1 VAILAG
7 NIKLA
12 VRLLEVGADADLSNC
27 ELTEIPDVILRLV
40 AAGVIT
46 KLDVSNNKL
55 TLLPSGLISA
65 KEVTFRGNPL
75 TAVPQEYRD
84 KWANYKRFLAKN
96 EKGSQKLV
104 VDDTPRRKILVV
116 GAENTGKTSVTKV

>member
-1 VAILAG
+1 MAILAG